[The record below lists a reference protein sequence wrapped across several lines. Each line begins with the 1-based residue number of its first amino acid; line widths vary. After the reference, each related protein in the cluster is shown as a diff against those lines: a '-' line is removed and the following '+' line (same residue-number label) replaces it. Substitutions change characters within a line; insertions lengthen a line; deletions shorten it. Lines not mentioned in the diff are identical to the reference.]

1 MWPFCV
7 GATPSLII
15 SYLGGTLGG
24 ISFNAQPVSN
34 MPASVSILQIFGLTT
49 RYRVAE
55 GEIALSFPKKPD
67 WG

>member
-1 MWPFCV
+1 MCPFCM

-24 ISFNAQPVSN
+24 TSFNAQPGSN
-34 MPASVSILQIFGLTT
+34 MPASVSILQIFGLPTT
-49 RYRVAE
+49 CKADV
-55 GEIALSFPKKPD
+55 GEIARTFPKKSD